1 MNLCNWCKKY
11 GTITGIFL
19 SLLAFCACSPDLTVQ
34 ATGVD
39 GATISFSTGFS
50 KSTEQTLK
58 SIVGAVSGEAN
69 DTAPLFNANDISAML
84 KATGLQ
90 QVFANSKDA
99 TTLFASGSA
108 RSISE
113 ITLAKTGILSRTK
126 KSLTLTLGSIQ
137 FQALYAMLDE
147 ESQAYFDLMMIP
159 ALSDEKMTPAE
170 YNELLASVY
179 GQTFADEITG
189 GSFSMTLISPDGK
202 KRTTAKVTLGEI
214 LSLTAE
220 KSWTVNW

>member
-1 MNLCNWCKKY
+1 M
-11 GTITGIFL
+11 
-19 SLLAFCACSPDLTVQ
+19 
-34 ATGVD
+34 
-39 GATISFSTGFS
+39 
-50 KSTEQTLK
+50 
-58 SIVGAVSGEAN
+58 
-69 DTAPLFNANDISAML
+69 LFRS
-84 KATGLQ
+84 
-90 QVFANSKDA
+90 
-99 TTLFASGSA
+99 SGSA

>member
-1 MNLCNWCKKY
+1 
-11 GTITGIFL
+11 
-19 SLLAFCACSPDLTVQ
+19 
-34 ATGVD
+34 
-39 GATISFSTGFS
+39 
-50 KSTEQTLK
+50 
-58 SIVGAVSGEAN
+58 
-69 DTAPLFNANDISAML
+69 ML

-90 QVFANSKDA
+90 QVSANSKDA